1 MMHLNKSQE
10 VREAAFSL
18 VLSIYQA
25 SPNETVMYFESSNF
39 DRTDTKLLRQAFQL
53 VDQDSMEDAK
63 NLLFKTAVWFNG
75 L

>member
-1 MMHLNKSQE
+1 
-10 VREAAFSL
+10 
-18 VLSIYQA
+18 
-25 SPNETVMYFESSNF
+25 
-39 DRTDTKLLRQAFQL
+39 LLRQAFQL